1 VPVVI
6 GWATR
11 AEQARSFR
19 DPLEAPVRTF
29 DELVITRIVS
39 ILVLGLFVGVFRVG
53 DGTTTLVVVLLVL
66 ALVQPL
72 VALIWPRRSTYVHAQ
87 GFLDIASFAAFALIA
102 PRFYTLASIVL
113 VAVVSVHAIL
123 ATTRRYAVLA
133 GVAVGTMALG
143 GAIEQIPAWP
153 QIVLIA
159 LVITL
164 SHGIVGHR
172 ARAVTSV
179 ARDDLLFA
187 ITEAGGLAHLTEVGV
202 GVVDVIGDV
211 EQVTGWD
218 RKTWMA
224 TDHQTLLHPDDV
236 DEFWVDLEGLQEG
249 LLFDRVGRFV
259 RPDGSW
265 IWVRDMAR
273 VVLHAG
279 RFHLRGFWIDV
290 SAEYDGLARVSAE
303 ASTDE
308 LTGLPNRRSLL
319 SQLHLRQSSQAH
331 RLVLIDLD
339 RFKDVND
346 GFGHDAGDEL
356 LRIVAKRLVGC
367 LGPDDVLARLGGDE
381 FAVIIDGGGNV
392 AAQVDRMA
400 VEVSRPVEISGVVL
414 TTTISAGIAFSADGD
429 ASASTMLRHADI
441 AMYAAKRAGLSW
453 REFDAEMELQSDRQ
467 ATLRAG
473 LADALASGELGLHFQ
488 PIVDIT
494 NDRVVAL
501 EGLARWDH
509 PLFGML
515 TPAAFLDVALM
526 AENSGRFTDAM
537 IERAVDAVESF
548 TDDEHPIRVAVNI
561 PIGVIEDE
569 DFAAWVERLCADR
582 GIDPGRLVFEVAEAD
597 PHDSAS
603 MSVGIDRLNAVG
615 VTVSID
621 DFGAGNATFERL
633 RWRDVTQLKLDG
645 SVVQRAVL
653 DGRERTIL
661 QSIVT
666 LADGLGYELV
676 AEGVES
682 QAQLDLLRSLGCRFA
697 QGFHLG
703 RPAPLPE
710 LLTQLGSEVERQPY
724 PTSSDA

>member
-1 VPVVI
+1 VI
-6 GWATR
+6 ER
-11 AEQARSFR
+11 AKRAQQSRSFR
-19 DPLEAPVRTF
+19 EPLETPVRTF
-29 DELVITRIVS
+29 DALVITRIVS
-39 ILVLGLFVGVFRVG
+39 ILFLGLFVSMFRVG
-53 DGTTTLVVVLLVL
+53 GGTPTLVGVLLLL
-66 ALVQPL
+66 AAIQPL
-72 VALIWPRRSTYVHAQ
+72 IAVIWPRRSVYVHAQ
-87 GFLDIASFAAFALIA
+87 GFSDVASFAAFAIIA

-113 VAVVSVHAIL
+113 LAVMSVHAIL
-123 ATTRRYAVLA
+123 ATTRRYTALA
-133 GVAVGTMALG
+133 ATAVGTMALC
-143 GAIEQIPAWP
+143 GAIRQIDDWP
-153 QIVLIA
+153 QVVFIAVIVVVA
-159 LVITL
+159 
-164 SHGIVGHR
+164 HGILGHQ
-172 ARAVTSV
+172 ARGVTSA
-179 ARDDLLFA
+179 ARDDLLLA

-218 RKTWMA
+218 RETWIA
-224 TDHQTLLHPDDV
+224 TDHRTLLHPDDV

-488 PIVDIT
+488 PIVEIT
-494 NDRVVAL
+494 NDRVVAV

-526 AENSGRFTDAM
+526 AENAGRFTHAM
-537 IERAVDAVESF
+537 IERAVDAIERF
-548 TDDEHPIRVAVNI
+548 TDGEHPIRVAVNI

-569 DFAAWVERLCADR
+569 DFASWVERLCADR
-582 GIDPGRLVFEVAEAD
+582 SIDPGRLVFEVAEAD

-633 RWRDVTQLKLDG
+633 RWRNVTQLKLDG